1 MVLTFMA
8 DPITLPARADQSY
21 RFHRPT
27 KKSDYL
33 PVPLRWYQVLALHL
47 AGKTPNEIMT
57 ETGYSSA
64 MYYRILNHPSIQAVR
79 QQLLDQTQQEFE
91 ALFNRVVTNIREQL
105 DDPDPM
111 VRLSAQNQWFKAN
124 GKFQPKKDETDKNLT
139 AEEVVA
145 KLLNINV
152 QVNVEK

>member
-1 MVLTFMA
+1 MT
-8 DPITLPARADQSY
+8 DPITLPAKADQSY

-27 KKSDYL
+27 KRNDYI

-47 AGKTPNEIMT
+47 AGKTPNEIMQ

-64 MYYRILNHPSIQAVR
+64 MYYKILNHPSIQSVR
-79 QQLLDQTQQEFE
+79 QQLLDQTQKEFE
-91 ALFNRVVTNIREQL
+91 ALFNKVVENIRTQL
-105 DDPDPM
+105 DDPEPM
-111 VRLSAQNQWFKAN
+111 VRLAAQNQWFKAN
-124 GKFQPKKDETDKNLT
+124 GKFQPKSDEKEKNLT

-152 QVNVEK
+152 QVNVAK

>member
-1 MVLTFMA
+1 M
-8 DPITLPARADQSY
+8 DPLTLPAKADQSY

-27 KKSDYL
+27 KKNDYF

-47 AGKTPNEIMT
+47 AGKTPNEVMA

-64 MYYRILNHPSIQAVR
+64 MYYRILNHPSIQSVR

-91 ALFNRVVTNIREQL
+91 ALFNKVVENIRKQL
-105 DDPDPM
+105 DSGDPM
-111 VRLSAQNQWFKAN
+111 VRLAAQNQWFKAN
-124 GKFQPKKDETDKNLT
+124 GKFQPKNVEGEKKLT

-152 QVNVEK
+152 QVNVAK